1 MRIPMLVFLGLICSS
16 SIAAEEINKKW
27 ELGLGIG
34 DITSPDYRG
43 SDEYR
48 NYIAPIPYI
57 IYRGKYIQSDR
68 EGIRGNIFKSDRY
81 EFTFSATA
89 TISQKADE
97 NKAREAMPTLG
108 STVEIGPALNVKL
121 TDNNSINSLVL
132 QLPVHAVTAVTGS
145 DRGFHGLVFQPQLVY
160 RNTAHSWQFTHRIG
174 VNFAS
179 QKYHDYYYS
188 VDQEFVTPERNFFNA
203 PGGYSGIF
211 TQAAISRSLDIF
223 DENTKLALFLR
234 YDNISS
240 TAFIDSPL
248 IKTDHVLRGGFAF
261 VWVIK

>member
-1 MRIPMLVFLGLICSS
+1 MRIPMIVFLGLICSN

-68 EGIRGNIFKSDRY
+68 DGIRGNIFKSDRY

-121 TDNNSINSLVL
+121 TNNNSTNNVVL

-145 DRGFHGLVFQPQLVY
+145 ARGFHGLVFQPQLIY
-160 RNTAHSWQFTHRIG
+160 RNIAHSWQFTHRLG
-174 VNFAS
+174 VNIAS
-179 QKYHDYYYS
+179 RKYHDYYYS

-234 YDNISS
+234 YENINN